1 MQCPH
6 CPGSAL
12 VITERSNIEI
22 DYCPQ
27 CRGVWLDRGELDKLV
42 ERSHHEYAPAHGNKG
57 FERPPAGKRRKSSW
71 LGELFD

>member
-1 MQCPH
+1 MKCPH

-42 ERSHHEYAPAHGNKG
+42 ERSHHEYDPAPGNKG
-57 FERPPAGKRRKSSW
+57 GEQPPAGKRRKSSW
-71 LGELFD
+71 LGELFN